1 MKAKE
6 MFYDLGYK
14 RNIERRK
21 IIYSQNFGNGYFK
34 IIFDLSNDGIEIVS
48 NIGAEIE
55 NDLLHVIIQQCKEL
69 GWLESEQKQQT
80 NLDHYLPEILKNCMP
95 NLAVVK
101 GKPKQ
106 CKRISCCDCEFHK
119 DQSQECHKKAMKWL
133 KQQYIKPTYELTIFE
148 NDLLQSYSNIYKYKF
163 KAIPVLI
170 RMKEKGYFKGV
181 DEDATIKD
189 ILADC
194 EITEED

>member
-1 MKAKE
+1 MTLDEAITIAKNVYE
-6 MFYDLGYK
+6 DESADARG
-14 RNIERRK
+14 RK
-21 IIYSQNFGNGYFK
+21 DYRQI
-34 IIFDLSNDGIEIVS
+34 
-48 NIGAEIE
+48 AEW
-55 NDLLHVIIQQCKEL
+55 LKEL
-69 GWLESEQKQQT
+69 KQYKEENQAAIKGLET
-80 NLDHYLPEILKNCMP
+80 NLDHYLHEILKDCMP

-106 CKRISCCDCEFHK
+106 CNRISCCDCEFRK
-119 DQSQECHKKAMKWL
+119 DQPQECHKRAMKWL
-133 KQQYIKPTYELTIFE
+133 KQQYIKPAYKLTIFE

-163 KAIPVLI
+163 KAIPVLT

>member
-6 MFYDLGYK
+6 MFEELGYK
-14 RNIERRK
+14 RNAENKK
-21 IIYSQNFGNGYFK
+21 ITYSQNFGNGYFK

-106 CKRISCCDCEFHK
+106 CNLTSCCDCEFHK
-119 DQSQECHKKAMKWL
+119 DQPQECHKRAMKWL

-163 KAIPVLI
+163 KAIPVLT

-181 DEDATIKD
+181 DEDATIRD
-189 ILADC
+189 ILANC

>member
-1 MKAKE
+1 MDLDEVIAKAKKASE
-6 MFYDLGYK
+6 NQCVNDRCRENF
-14 RNIERRK
+14 
-21 IIYSQNFGNGYFK
+21 SQM
-34 IIFDLSNDGIEIVS
+34 
-48 NIGAEIE
+48 AA
-55 NDLLHVIIQQCKEL
+55 
-69 GWLESEQKQQT
+69 WLEELKQYREENQAAIKGLET
-80 NLDHYLPEILKNCMP
+80 NLDHYLHEILKNCMP

-106 CKRISCCDCEFHK
+106 CNRTSCCDCEFHK
-119 DQSQECHKKAMKWL
+119 DQPQECHKRAMKWL

-163 KAIPVLI
+163 KAIPVLT

-181 DEDATIKD
+181 DEDATIRD
-189 ILADC
+189 ILANC